1 MNTYDDNIVI
11 KKRHILNRYIYA
23 YFKYKIDYSDM
34 SLREC
39 AKLTRLSYSTLRS
52 ILMNPLGASVKNM
65 SKVCDVLQVPIDLIP
80 YMSDHIVLLPDD
92 LASEGPAVESAD
104 DAFGNLLYITEEQ
117 YDGSLPINQT
127 PVYRYPY
134 AIEVKYDAYL
144 EGIATKNDIPPGTH
158 RPQFKK
164 VPMLGYAAAGQ
175 PFEDLNQDTPYYDV
189 DNKYDVDFCI
199 TVRGDSMIDANIN
212 DGDIVFIKSMPEVPN
227 GRIAC
232 VEIDNEKVCLKR
244 FYKAG
249 KTVSLASANSKYAP
263 MFFTEDNCENIKV
276 LGLAVLRQSE
286 IV

>member
-1 MNTYDDNIVI
+1 MTLGDRIRLRREELRMSQEELATRLGYKSRSTIAKIESGENDLTQSKIVAFAEALSTTARWLLDYDD
-11 KKRHILNRYIYA
+11 
-23 YFKYKIDYSDM
+23 SD
-34 SLREC
+34 
-39 AKLTRLSYSTLRS
+39 TTL
-52 ILMNPLGASVKNM
+52 
-65 SKVCDVLQVPIDLIP
+65 
-80 YMSDHIVLLPDD
+80 
-92 LASEGPAVESAD
+92 
-104 DAFGNLLYITEEQ
+104 
-117 YDGSLPINQT
+117 
-127 PVYRYPY
+127 
-134 AIEVKYDAYL
+134 
-144 EGIATKNDIPPGTH
+144 PPGVH
-158 RPQFKK
+158 KPQFKK

-175 PFEDLNQDTPYYDV
+175 PLEDMNQDTPYYDV

-244 FYKAG
+244 FYKSG

-286 IV
+286 IQ